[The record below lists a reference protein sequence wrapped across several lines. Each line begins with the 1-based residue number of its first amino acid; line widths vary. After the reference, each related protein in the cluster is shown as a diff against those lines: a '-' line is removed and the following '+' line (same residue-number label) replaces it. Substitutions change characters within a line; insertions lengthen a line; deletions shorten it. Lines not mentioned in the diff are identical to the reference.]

1 MQTRT
6 TTALL
11 EGLLDP
17 ADEQTWRELDERFRP
32 IVTSFARRFGLG
44 AEDAADVAQETL
56 ARFVR
61 SYRAGA
67 YRRDRGR
74 LSSWI
79 LGIAR
84 NCALD
89 LRRAPE
95 SAPHRGLSAIG
106 DVPDP
111 ARLEALWDEARDG
124 EILRR
129 AIDLLA
135 RETRFDRRTVRAFEL
150 VAFGGRAPADVAR
163 DLGMTANDV
172 YLAKHRCLR
181 RLRSIVGALETAYEV
196 HR

>member
-17 ADEQTWRELDERFRP
+17 ADEEIWRAFDERFRP
-32 IVTSFARRFGLG
+32 ILTSFARRLGLRP
-44 AEDAADVAQETL
+44 EDAADVAQETL

-61 SYRAGA
+61 SYRAGT

-84 NCALD
+84 NCVAD
-89 LRRAPE
+89 LRRTPE
-95 SAPHRGLSAIG
+95 SAPHRGLSAIAELPG
-106 DVPDP
+106 P
-111 ARLEALWDEARDG
+111 AQLEAMWDEARDG

-129 AIDLLA
+129 ALDLLA

-150 VAFGGRAPADVAR
+150 VAFAGRAPADVAR

-181 RLRSIVGALETAYEV
+181 RLRSIVGALEASYEV
-196 HR
+196 ER